1 MRARE
6 SYFSTGLSHYEPQGR
21 GWRRLVV
28 VVLGT
33 LALWLLSGCE
43 SKEEMPNSVKGMI
56 MGLMFF
62 LSVAGIVLAVRKV
75 RENDQFVE
83 SLRDDQMRQRET
95 KRKHRREFWEQCQWP
110 HDVPVWTVG
119 PLECL
124 SEPASVPLVDPF
136 AECTDGLDGDEMHR
150 ILVSVAAEAQEVRH
164 LQTVARTTLNLD
176 DADDVLVLAG
186 SKMDALI
193 RCVEALCGRLCPV
206 IAGDE
211 EPPTRRLGDVEM
223 GRRKDSK
230 PTGKP
235 SYAELA
241 AVVTEAAVYMRGD
254 SSFDE
259 SGRVARIICEAAA
272 KLEGGSEV

>member
-21 GWRRLVV
+21 GWRRLVVV

-56 MGLMFF
+56 MGLLFF
-62 LSVAGIVLAVRKV
+62 LSVAGIVLAV

-110 HDVPVWTVG
+110 HDVPAWTVG

-124 SEPASVPLVDPF
+124 SEPAALPLVDPF
-136 AECTDGLDGDEMHR
+136 AECVDGLDGEEMHR
-150 ILVSVAAEAQEVRH
+150 ILVSVAAEAREVR
-164 LQTVARTTLNLD
+164 R
-176 DADDVLVLAG
+176 LVEWLERQRANISEANVCLALHRATER
-186 SKMDALI
+186 MDALI

-206 IAGDE
+206 ISGDE
-211 EPPTRRLGDVEM
+211 KEPETTRMMDGPRNTRNGT
-223 GRRKDSK
+223 K
-230 PTGKP
+230 TGG
-235 SYAELA
+235 AE
-241 AVVTEAAVYMRGD
+241 V
-254 SSFDE
+254 
-259 SGRVARIICEAAA
+259 
-272 KLEGGSEV
+272 